1 MNCINCGNPVREG
14 DVFCMNCGFKL
25 ADAAAAAPV
34 ETTQVPETP
43 VYEAP
48 AAPVAEAP
56 AFEAPVAPVA
66 ETPAFEAPV
75 APVAEAP
82 AFEAPVAPVA
92 EAPAFEAPAA
102 PVAEAPAFE
111 APAYEA
117 PAAPVAEAPAFEA
130 PAYEAPAFEAPVAEP
145 ASANTFDAAAVA
157 APVAAVAAAPIA
169 AMEDALP
176 EPPPFQP
183 SQPVQPEF
191 AEGTASTPINDASA
205 YPNQFAGGG
214 AGPVP
219 GAEAPSAAK
228 SAADELFTR
237 KEWKDSRVNNG
248 GIVNQGPKKF

>member
-92 EAPAFEAPAA
+92 EAPVF
-102 PVAEAPAFE
+102 
-111 APAYEA
+111 
-117 PAAPVAEAPAFEA
+117 
-130 PAYEAPAFEAPVAEP
+130 EAPAFEAPVAET

>member
-111 APAYEA
+111 AP
-117 PAAPVAEAPAFEA
+117 VAET
-130 PAYEAPAFEAPVAEP
+130 